1 MNVMPPRRIIM
12 CVAALVIS
20 GCAEKTK
27 TIRPDWQN
35 PGHKLVAQQLV
46 PLLRAGGRDPN
57 VCKVFF
63 IETEKLNAV
72 SLGDCTFGFT
82 TGLTGTGD
90 AKLIFGVAAHEV
102 AHDVLG
108 HADKRKAAIATEQLI
123 RTGVSL
129 IPGVGGLIASSAVL
143 VVGMLALPAYSRS
156 QEAEAD
162 DKAVEILQA
171 AGDAEGA
178 GTMIHAFRVLL
189 ARHGAK
195 GGGLLDTH
203 PGTEDRLEA
212 MRKHQLQQPAKEAPA
227 PTVMMREER
236 PGIAAPPMKSPDS
249 ALVGGASGQP
259 SSGESAG
266 RPAGKI
272 EPSPSLKPTG
282 RSPAGSAPGMLP
294 RGPVEIEQ
302 LSPSVTVAELS
313 GMARTAVVFVYREGS
328 PYSERMEEL
337 LNRVA
342 GRFAGRVRLFR
353 SEISRTATDLVGP
366 TTDTTPILIVFR
378 DGREHARIT
387 GLPANRRPGTPAEE
401 ALAEWLTDHLKGA
414 DD

>member
-1 MNVMPPRRIIM
+1 MLPRRIIM

-20 GCAEKTK
+20 GCAETTK
-27 TIRPDWQN
+27 TIRPNWQN
-35 PGHKLVAQQLV
+35 PGHRLVAQQLV
-46 PLLRAGGRDPN
+46 PLLRAGGRDQN

-63 IETEKLNAV
+63 IETENLNAV
-72 SLGDCTFGFT
+72 SLGECTFGFT
-82 TGLTGTGD
+82 TGLADTGD
-90 AKLIFGVAAHEV
+90 AKLIVGVAAHEV

-129 IPGVGGLIASSAVL
+129 IPGVGGLIASSAIL
-143 VVGMLALPAYSRS
+143 VAGMLALPAYSRS

-162 DKAVEILQA
+162 DKAVEILLA
-171 AGDAEGA
+171 AGDADAA

-212 MRKHQLQQPAKEAPA
+212 MRKRQLQQPAIEAPA
-227 PTVMMREER
+227 PTVMVREER
-236 PGIAAPPMKSPDS
+236 PDIAAPPMKSPDS
-249 ALVGGASGQP
+249 ALEGGAPGQP
-259 SSGESAG
+259 PSGGTVEG
-266 RPAGKI
+266 PTGKI
-272 EPSPSLKPTG
+272 EPSSSLKPTD
-282 RSPAGSAPGMLP
+282 RNPAGSARGILP
-294 RGPVEIEQ
+294 RGVTEIEQ
-302 LSPSVTVAELS
+302 LGPGVTVAELS
-313 GMARTAVVFVYREGS
+313 RMAQTAVVFVYREGS

-337 LNRVA
+337 INRVA
-342 GRFAGRVRLFR
+342 GRFAGRARLFR
-353 SEISRTATDLVGP
+353 SEVSRTATDLVGP
-366 TTDTTPILIVFR
+366 TPNTTPILIVFR
-378 DGREHARIT
+378 NGREHARIT
-387 GLPANRRPGTPAEE
+387 GLPAKRRPGTPADE